1 MWANQYRPK
10 NYEEVV
16 GQEKAVKI
24 LKNSVG
30 NATTFI
36 LHGPSGVGKTTLAR
50 IFADSINGEAIEV
63 NGADNNGVDDVRALI
78 SSATYQPVFHDYRVF
93 IIDECHML
101 TNSAWNALLKILEES
116 PKTTL
121 WMLCTTEPSKIPPTI
136 KSRSTDVCLEVVSKT
151 KLIELLK
158 GILKKEGKTASEE
171 VISDIAV
178 HSNGRVREAIVH
190 LETFVTT
197 GVLSLPMTTID
208 IIRLLTALYNKDALY
223 VSSAITKL
231 DNEDVYSMIRFLND
245 YLRLLV
251 LRKKLPQS
259 VKTSE
264 ILDTFTSISSFYLD
278 ELRVLQDAI
287 WQAVDTNKE
296 QWEGSVHLIYNLYES
311 MMKHYNDFRDTGISV
326 QFAILY
332 ELAKV

>member
-1 MWANQYRPK
+1 MWANKYRPK
-10 NYEEVV
+10 NYDEVV
-16 GQEKAVKI
+16 GQDKAVSI
-24 LKNSVG
+24 LKKSTG

-121 WMLCTTEPSKIPPTI
+121 WMLCTTEPSKIPTTI
-136 KSRSTDVCLEVVSKT
+136 KSRSTTVPLDIVSKD
-151 KLIELLK
+151 KLTALLK
-158 GILKKEGKTASEE
+158 SILKKENKK
-171 VISDIAV
+171 VSDEIIYDIVV
-178 HSNGRVREAIVH
+178 HSNGRVREAVVH
-190 LETFVTT
+190 LETYVTT
-197 GVLSLPMTTID
+197 GVLSLPMSTID
-208 IIRLLTALYNKDALY
+208 IIRLLTALYGKNALY
-223 VSSAITKL
+223 VTSAIEKL
-231 DNEDVYSMIRFLND
+231 TNDDVYSMIRFLSD
-245 YLRLLV
+245 YLKLLV
-251 LRKKLPQS
+251 LRKSLPQN
-259 VKTSE
+259 VKTAE
-264 ILDTFTSISSFYLD
+264 ILDNFTSISSFYLD
-278 ELRVLQDAI
+278 DLRVLQDAI

-296 QWEGSVHLIYNLYES
+296 QWEASVHLVYSLYEN
-311 MMKHYNDFRDTGISV
+311 MMKHYNDFRDTSLSV
-326 QFAILY
+326 QVAILY